1 MNNYKQVLY
10 SYVFRLFLKNKE
22 YSYQTRLKKKND
34 SLKNKSFKKF
44 YNFYISCK
52 IIESKYY
59 QNILQIPEKHFYLFI
74 FFQVI
79 LKFLT

>member
-1 MNNYKQVLY
+1 MFLDC
-10 SYVFRLFLKNKE
+10 FLKIKNTVIR
-22 YSYQTRLKKKND
+22 QDLKKKND